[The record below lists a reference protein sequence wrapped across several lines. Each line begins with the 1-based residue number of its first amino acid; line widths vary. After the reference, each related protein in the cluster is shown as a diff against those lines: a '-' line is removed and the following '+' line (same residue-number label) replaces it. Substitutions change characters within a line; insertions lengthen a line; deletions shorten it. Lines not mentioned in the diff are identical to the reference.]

1 MTKKKTVV
9 LIIAAAAVLVY
20 ALSIISPEQKIAR
33 FVGANADR
41 LYETAEA
48 ALSGG
53 GTDAG
58 FSEIKSVDVFPGEHA
73 IVQFIFTG
81 SGIGSETKYYGFYYS
96 PDDAPAAFQN
106 APATLKP
113 YKEGIWTWN
122 DGSDNGGITKKLA
135 DNWYYFEA
143 WF

>member
-1 MTKKKTVV
+1 MTKKKTGV

-20 ALSIISPEQKIAR
+20 ALSFISPEQKIAR

-81 SGIGSETKYYGFYYS
+81 SGIGSLAIDLDSREMRRHLLVVANELQTCGLERLRG
-96 PDDAPAAFQN
+96 DME
-106 APATLKP
+106 
-113 YKEGIWTWN
+113 EG
-122 DGSDNGGITKKLA
+122 
-135 DNWYYFEA
+135 
-143 WF
+143 